1 MVYTMNRLRIVVVA
15 GVFTLFSSCMHSAP
29 ATESDDTT
37 ERAPIEL
44 SDALLAEAEVV
55 RIFLDGVD
63 KGDTPRALRVDRR
76 FGFSE
81 ILLRKGKE
89 RKRLFEIE
97 QTSSSGSNAMA
108 YQFGQTNDGYY
119 LTLNVE
125 DLPKKRNSDTHF
137 YIPYTTAPLLITDRQ
152 YGLEIIIY

>member
-1 MVYTMNRLRIVVVA
+1 MKHLPFLLA
-15 GVFTLFSSCMHSAP
+15 GAVLLFSGCALASKSGADSEGDKTEDVQLRD
-29 ATESDDTT
+29 AT
-37 ERAPIEL
+37 
-44 SDALLAEAEVV
+44 LAGAEPV

-63 KGDTPRALRVDRR
+63 KGMTPRALRVDRR

-89 RKRLFEIE
+89 RKRFFEIE
-97 QTSSSGSNAMA
+97 QTNSSGSNAMA
-108 YQFGQTNDGYY
+108 YQFGYTSDGYY
-119 LTLNVE
+119 ITLNVE

-137 YIPYTTAPLLITDRQ
+137 YIPFTTQPLLITDRQ

>member
-1 MVYTMNRLRIVVVA
+1 LLLSGCA
-15 GVFTLFSSCMHSAP
+15 HSANTP
-29 ATESDDTT
+29 GAD
-37 ERAPIEL
+37 RAPDEPKTEL
-44 SDALLAEAEVV
+44 RDATLAEAEVV

-97 QTSSSGSNAMA
+97 QTSTSGSNTMA
-108 YQFGQTNDGYY
+108 YQFGHTNDGYY

-137 YIPYTTAPLLITDRQ
+137 YIPYTNSPLLITDRQ